1 MRNFQVIE
9 HVFFAVITYCL
20 FTRMLALTHKLAIT
34 KHVLSPI
41 YNIVYILYRPTEIE
55 IFSKKSLHCFMLE
68 MRTLAVSMT
77 PGPYK
82 LVIFYCLDIMF
93 E

>member
-1 MRNFQVIE
+1 MRNFQVNQQ
-9 HVFFAVITYCL
+9 VFFAVITYCL
-20 FTRMLALTHKLAIT
+20 LTLALTHKLAIT

-55 IFSKKSLHCFMLE
+55 IFSKKSLQCFMLE
-68 MRTLAVSMT
+68 LSTLAVSMT
-77 PGPYK
+77 PSVYK
-82 LVIFYCLDIMF
+82 LVIFYCFGLMF

>member
-1 MRNFQVIE
+1 MRNFQVNQQG
-9 HVFFAVITYCL
+9 FFAVITKCL
-20 FTRMLALTHKLAIT
+20 LMLALTHKLVIT

-41 YNIVYILYRPTEIE
+41 YSIVYILYRPTEIE

-77 PGPYK
+77 PGLYK